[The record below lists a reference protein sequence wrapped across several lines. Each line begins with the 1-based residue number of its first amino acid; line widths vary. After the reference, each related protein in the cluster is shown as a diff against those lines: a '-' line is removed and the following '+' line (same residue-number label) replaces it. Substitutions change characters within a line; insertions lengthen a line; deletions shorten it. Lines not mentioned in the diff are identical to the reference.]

1 MTTCPCGTPIAT
13 PPERIAVMAYIDRIT
28 DQSGGAT
35 TRAQLEAFTFH
46 GHAIKLIDPSR
57 GIRNPAMLP
66 ATLSILTNP
75 RSGYA
80 DQAGPDGFPRH
91 SIRTGDWAH
100 ARLPQTPRSLRTG
113 SPDHLAADHLP
124 RPIRLGRTGLPRLG
138 GPRQRAIHPRHQ
150 QRTAIGVPLG
160 HAAGGYLR

>member
-1 MTTCPCGTPIAT
+1 
-13 PPERIAVMAYIDRIT
+13 MAHIVRIT
-28 DQSGGAT
+28 DQSGGYI
-35 TRAQLEAFTFH
+35 TRTQLDAFTFD

-100 ARLPQTPRSLRTG
+100 ARLPQTPHCWKPPTPMRPPGPDFVVQVSRPTLEDIDGPILRPHHCKA
-113 SPDHLAADHLP
+113 S
-124 RPIRLGRTGLPRLG
+124 TGLATCPNSVDPR
-138 GPRQRAIHPRHQ
+138 RD
-150 QRTAIGVPLG
+150 PLG
-160 HAAGGYLR
+160 EDR